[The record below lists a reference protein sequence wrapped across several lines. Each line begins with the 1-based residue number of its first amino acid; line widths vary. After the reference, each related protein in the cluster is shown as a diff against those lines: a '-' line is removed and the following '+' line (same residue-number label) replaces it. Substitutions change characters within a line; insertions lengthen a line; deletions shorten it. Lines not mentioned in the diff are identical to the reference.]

1 MCGAPDEPASAH
13 ELPIQLATINPQME
27 HVIERTRNS
36 SGLDLIIGSALA
48 SVHRPAKLLLP
59 LYGGPRCTLLSC
71 DVAASWCQ

>member
-1 MCGAPDEPASAH
+1 
-13 ELPIQLATINPQME
+13 ME

-59 LYGGPRCTLLSC
+59 LYGEWRKKQQALGP
-71 DVAASWCQ
+71 VEG